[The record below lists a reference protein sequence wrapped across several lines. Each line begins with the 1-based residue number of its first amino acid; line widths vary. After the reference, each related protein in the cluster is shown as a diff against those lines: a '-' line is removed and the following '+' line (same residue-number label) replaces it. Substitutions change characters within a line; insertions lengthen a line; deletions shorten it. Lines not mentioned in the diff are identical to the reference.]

1 MTLSGRQYRYKFR
14 KPMDNMIL
22 QILLLILIAGYIG
35 INFFADLPMFLVGE
49 NLAYAALYA
58 LGLLSLNKRPVVSL
72 LIVLSAFN
80 AGRVSRSV
88 IEPSGEL
95 APIAMGHLPLL
106 ILILVVLGLLVRRV
120 FRER

>member
-1 MTLSGRQYRYKFR
+1 ME
-14 KPMDNMIL
+14 NMIL
-22 QILLLILIAGYIG
+22 QLLFVVLIGGYIG
-35 INFFADLPMFLVGE
+35 INFFADLPLFLVGE
-49 NLAYAALYA
+49 NLAYAGLYA
-58 LGLLSLNKRPVVSL
+58 LGLLYINRRPVVIL

-106 ILILVVLGLLVRRV
+106 ILILAVMVLLVREV
-120 FRER
+120 LEERQDRKGVQ

>member
-1 MTLSGRQYRYKFR
+1 
-14 KPMDNMIL
+14 MIL
-22 QILLLILIAGYIG
+22 QVLLLILIAGYIG
-35 INFFADLPMFLVGE
+35 INFFADLPTFLVAE

-58 LGLLSLNKRPVVSL
+58 LGLLSLNKRPVVIL

-88 IEPSGEL
+88 IEPTGEL

-106 ILILVVLGLLVRRV
+106 ILILAVLVLLVRRAYEN
-120 FRER
+120 R

>member
-1 MTLSGRQYRYKFR
+1 
-14 KPMDNMIL
+14 MIL

-35 INFFADLPMFLVGE
+35 INFFADLPIFLVGE

-58 LGLLSLNKRPVVSL
+58 LGLLNLNKRPVIIL
-72 LIVLSAFN
+72 LVVLSAFN

-88 IEPSGEL
+88 IEPTGEL

-106 ILILVVLGLLVRRV
+106 ILIIVVLFLLAKQL
-120 FRER
+120 FEEQD

>member
-1 MTLSGRQYRYKFR
+1 MVG
-14 KPMDNMIL
+14 NIIL
-22 QILLLILIAGYIG
+22 KILLLILIAGYIG
-35 INFFADLPMFLVGE
+35 INFFADLPLFLVGE
-49 NLAYAALYA
+49 NLIFAALYS
-58 LGLLSLNKRPVVSL
+58 LGLLNLNKKPVIIS

-106 ILILVVLGLLVRRV
+106 ILILAVMLLLVRV
-120 FRER
+120 LVKKQY